1 MHIRQAVVMNH
12 AYKTP
17 HIFVTHICLYLLQH
31 IFVYT
36 YCHTSYK
43 LIVHSS
49 ISHLILL
56 GFIINSKRNLRIHK
70 SKQLCH
76 GSDKMMRT
84 HIIRL
89 DICELI
95 GYIKSLVI
103 ATISENSFTCQSLAN
118 QVCINRIYPCLVYLY
133 STPFL
138 DLIHKLYMRQA
149 CLSKFPQSNSSP

>member
-17 HIFVTHICLYLLQH
+17 HIFVTHICLYLLPHFLQTRCTFLYFSSH
-31 IFVYT
+31 SAWFHNKLKKKFEKGFFYT
-36 YCHTSYK
+36 
-43 LIVHSS
+43 
-49 ISHLILL
+49 
-56 GFIINSKRNLRIHK
+56 IHK
-70 SKQLCH
+70 SNQLCH